1 MRKLIILA
9 VLLAACGSHSA
20 SPNTRPTPVTDN
32 ATGATT
38 PRAAVMAF
46 LGAAKA
52 EDLQSMA
59 AIWGTSDGPA
69 RDVLPRDEL
78 EKRELIMI
86 RCFRHDT
93 AKILGETT
101 GQRGAQIL
109 PVELRSKALTG
120 STNFTVVRGPG
131 GRWYVEEAD
140 IAPLKDFCSRR

>member
-9 VLLAACGSHSA
+9 VALAACGSHSA

-32 ATGATT
+32 ATGAAS

-59 AIWGTSDGPA
+59 AIWGTADGPA

-86 RCFRHDT
+86 RCFRHDS

-101 GQRGAQIL
+101 GERGKQIL
-109 PVELRSKALTG
+109 PVELKSKALTG
-120 STNFTVVRGPG
+120 STNFTVVPGPR